1 MNNDQLKH
9 IASALNAIAFAEFAA
24 FGYAGIHEAH
34 KEWVLVAVSALFF
47 VNIQAAAVWVLSFL
61 KDQEA
66 KDE

>member
-24 FGYAGIHEAH
+24 FGYAGIHGTH

-61 KDQEA
+61 KDQET
-66 KDE
+66 KNE